1 MDIPSNFHTLKGYQ
15 LIDKPK
21 LTASM
26 EDYLEMIYRLLKTQ
40 PQVRIKVLAK
50 KLNVRPPSAS
60 KMVYQLKNMELV
72 DFEKYGNIKPTQ
84 KGLLLGN
91 YFLYRH
97 DVLMEFLCLVN
108 NTSDELEQVEKIEHF
123 VEERTVYNLNKC
135 IKILKSIKKD

>member
-40 PQVRIKVLAK
+40 PHVRIKVLAK
-50 KLNVRPPSAS
+50 KLNVRPSSAS
-60 KMVYQLKNMELV
+60 KMVHQLKDMELV

-84 KGLLLGN
+84 KGLILGN

-135 IKILKSIKKD
+135 IKLLKSSKN

>member
-40 PQVRIKVLAK
+40 PHVRIKLLAK

-60 KMVYQLKNMELV
+60 KMVHQLKNMELV

-84 KGLLLGN
+84 KGLMLGN

-123 VEERTVYNLNKC
+123 VEERTVYNLDKC
-135 IKILKSIKKD
+135 INVLKSIKKD

>member
-1 MDIPSNFHTLKGYQ
+1 
-15 LIDKPK
+15 
-21 LTASM
+21 
-26 EDYLEMIYRLLKTQ
+26 
-40 PQVRIKVLAK
+40 
-50 KLNVRPPSAS
+50 
-60 KMVYQLKNMELV
+60 MVHQLKDMELV

-84 KGLLLGN
+84 KGLILGN

-135 IKILKSIKKD
+135 IKLLKSSKN